1 MTPLRIITVPKT
13 HKFLNLSLMVMVM
26 LLLLLVL
33 MMVLLMMLLLL
44 VLLMLMLLLL
54 LLLLVL
60 LKRKILDPISWLNP
74 PLLTLLLN
82 EDLSTVKTLLVLLIE
97 KFES

>member
-1 MTPLRIITVPKT
+1 M
-13 HKFLNLSLMVMVM
+13 
-26 LLLLLVL
+26 LLVL

-44 VLLMLMLLLL
+44 VLLMLM